1 VNICGKKICLFEIWF
16 PSKFFD
22 MMTHL
27 IIHLV
32 DEIKICGLVGA
43 GGATQWRDIYKSQKN
58 MLRIGLGQKFAWH
71 LVTCMMKL

>member
-1 VNICGKKICLFEIWF
+1 
-16 PSKFFD
+16 

-32 DEIKICGLVGA
+32 DELKICGPVGA